1 MRSRSPYT
9 LRIPLILLALA
20 NLAALAIRLRPWT
33 EIPNLPGH
41 GTTGYDPVIC
51 LVAYVG
57 LLFWLSGN
65 RNVKARKALLIADL
79 FGFLAGLLLI
89 AQVTL
94 GMQPATRNDAT
105 QIGLLCAAGILCGI
119 AGLLGVRTTGNSG
132 SGMISGVWSAMVS
145 CLMACAA
152 ILAQIN
158 LNNPSPLS
166 TDPWKQYEGLAIGN
180 QSIQLLVH
188 SLYVATGFLLIGPLV
203 GGAAGLLFAVVGKSE
218 KN

>member
-1 MRSRSPYT
+1 MSSRSPFT
-9 LRIPLILLALA
+9 LRFPLILLALA

-33 EIPNLPGH
+33 EIPNLPGS
-41 GTTGYDPVIC
+41 GTAGYDPVFC

-57 LLFWLSGN
+57 LLFWLGGN

-94 GMQPATRNDAT
+94 GMQPATQNAAT
-105 QIGLLCAAGILCGI
+105 QIGLLCAAGVFCGI
-119 AGLLGVRTTGNSG
+119 AGLFGARTTGSG
-132 SGMISGVWSAMVS
+132 VSGMVSGVWSAMVS

-180 QSIQLLVH
+180 QSIQLLVN
-188 SLYVATGFLLIGPLV
+188 SLYMATGFLLIGPLV
-203 GGAAGLLFAVVGKSE
+203 GGAVGLLFALVAQSK
-218 KN
+218 KD